1 MASHKWLLK
10 KPGSSQEV
18 SLLLTPVDG
27 KCFELQQKLKQQKE
41 RRKNTK
47 DSEKVLVAEP
57 KKASKA
63 KATAKGAAKAKARAT
78 GKPNEDG
85 VEDPSTTEAQVTL
98 DGLLTRDKY
107 FLDCLVLGV
116 RSALTLARQ
125 RFGDLQDAQMDE
137 AAQDMVHFDALA
149 EESSS
154 DDIFTYKQAEVHLL
168 RIAINKAIIFA
179 LTGEVTLGGKV
190 HRRWSSL
197 RPALQAQ
204 VMSLYQKAGDKEP
217 MMFDLMLMLID
228 FINV

>member
-10 KPGSSQEV
+10 KPASSQEV

-63 KATAKGAAKAKARAT
+63 KATAKGAAKAKARAN
-78 GKPNEDG
+78 GSQNEDG
-85 VEDPSTTEAQVTL
+85 VEDPSTTGAQVTL

-116 RSALTLARQ
+116 RSALALARK

-137 AAQDMVHFDALA
+137 AAQDMVNFDAVAVA

-168 RIAINKAIIFA
+168 RIAINKGIIFA

-204 VMSLYQKAGDKEP
+204 VMSLYKKAGDKGLGLGP
-217 MMFDLMLMLID
+217 
-228 FINV
+228 